1 MHWPCALFRA
11 QPGLTQRASPPLRSL
26 LLTSLR
32 CPVTVLPKSS
42 ISLYIL
48 QTDRQ
53 TDMCD
58 PLSLC
63 SPTSSWHRPFFLPDL
78 PHLHCF
84 LAMSLPGLCHTDLI
98 VFSPQF
104 SNEPTPMCPLKHQL
118 PPPHSSISSKKKKKR
133 HPLQIQTR
141 FPWCFVLCAQVAWG
155 NLFPQKNHPKQTSL
169 RGELCG
175 LNCGPHTWVCFKELS
190 SSHQSS
196 QMLRY
201 LLSVANLGMASLG
214 DMNVCHCLHAQLL
227 QLYPPPTWGLL
238 SPFIPESATLAK
250 EPGTGL
256 RLQRFAR
263 PAGP

>member
-32 CPVTVLPKSS
+32 CPITVLPKSS

-118 PPPHSSISSKKKKKR
+118 PPPHSSISSKKKKAPTPDSNTL
-133 HPLQIQTR
+133 PL
-141 FPWCFVLCAQVAWG
+141 VLCSVCPG
-155 NLFPQKNHPKQTSL
+155 SL
-169 RGELCG
+169 GQ
-175 LNCGPHTWVCFKELS
+175 PLS
-190 SSHQSS
+190 TEEPSK
-196 QMLRY
+196 
-201 LLSVANLGMASLG
+201 ANL
-214 DMNVCHCLHAQLL
+214 
-227 QLYPPPTWGLL
+227 
-238 SPFIPESATLAK
+238 SARGALWS
-250 EPGTGL
+250 
-256 RLQRFAR
+256 
-263 PAGP
+263 